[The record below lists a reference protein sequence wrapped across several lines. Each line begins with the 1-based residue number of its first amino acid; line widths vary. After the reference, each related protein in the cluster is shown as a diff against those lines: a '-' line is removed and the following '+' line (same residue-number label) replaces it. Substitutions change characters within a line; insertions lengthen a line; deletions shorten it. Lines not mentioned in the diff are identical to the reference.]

1 LVVERTM
8 AFVDKSAPGL
18 ALPSDLEFFEK
29 KNTDL
34 TVQHTYIEKHSPISQ
49 YDPGQGDIEFQMSAD
64 TQDYM
69 KPDEFCITFEAEIR
83 RVAGNAALTAADRV
97 AFENNAAH
105 TIFKEMH
112 VTLGDQT
119 VVSDTFYNYTAY
131 RKALMNYSPDANNSH
146 RTGAL
151 FFKDSA
157 GRMDTTYQ
165 TEALI
170 DAATDAAAATY
181 ITNHPMNPV
190 AEPAPEAAG
199 YEAWRRT
206 NYFRHARAV
215 KHGRKRAGEALNHG
229 LQKRFK
235 YTEESRRVWMRMY
248 PESDF
253 FKINKFIP
261 NGLSLKIKLTRAKP
275 EFSLHAHQAEAAGDV
290 IPYKILIHNPTLWVT
305 KSKIRPEVYNGQNQR
320 LEEIPATYFVTH
332 DVTKPITVPIGTAM
346 FVMENV
352 TVGQLPK
359 RIFFTFVNQDGFNGD
374 YGRCPYNF
382 AHANLV
388 RAAVY
393 IHGVSYPAT
402 PFTPR
407 YTGNNPEYGREYDAL
422 FTALGINHGNRG
434 IEITRDDFPNGY
446 CIYAQDLTPNM
457 SAADDSVLTLK
468 KMGNP
473 RIEVQ
478 FEPATTE
485 AMVCIVWTESDHF
498 IKTNSTRNVITSYMS
513 T

>member
-1 LVVERTM
+1 M

-34 TVQHTYIEKHSPISQ
+34 TIQATYIEKHSPISQ
-49 YDPGQGDIEFQMSAD
+49 YDPSQGDIEFQMSAD
-64 TQDYM
+64 TQDYI
-69 KPDEFCITFEAEIR
+69 KPDEISITFEAEIR
-83 RVAGNAALTAADRV
+83 RVTGNADLTAADRV

-112 VTLGDQT
+112 VTLGDQS

-146 RTGAL
+146 RTSAL
-151 FFKDSA
+151 FFKDTA
-157 GRMDTTYQ
+157 GQMDQTYQ

-170 DAATDAAAATY
+170 DAATDIAAQTY
-181 ITNHPMNPV
+181 IGTHPIAPVEMPV
-190 AEPAPEAAG
+190 ADANAAI
-199 YEAWRRT
+199 AWRT
-206 NYFRHARAV
+206 ADHFRHARAI
-215 KHGRKRAGEALNHG
+215 KHGRKRANETLNHG

-235 YTEESRRVWMRMY
+235 YTEESKRVWMRMY

-275 EFSLHAHQAEAAGDV
+275 EFCLHAHQAEAAADV
-290 IPYKILIHNPTLWVT
+290 IPYKILIHNPTLWLT
-305 KSKIRPEVYNGQNQR
+305 KSKIRPEVYTGQNQR
-320 LEEIPATYFVTH
+320 LDEIPATYFVTH
-332 DVTKPITVPIGTAM
+332 DVTKPITVPQGTTM

-352 TVGQLPK
+352 TVGQIPK
-359 RIFFTFVNQDGFNGD
+359 RIFFTFVNQDAFNGD
-374 YGRCPYNF
+374 YGRSPYNF
-382 AHANLV
+382 QHANLV

-402 PFTPR
+402 PFTPI
-407 YTGNNPEYGREYDAL
+407 YTGARADYGREYDAV

-434 IEITRDDFPNGY
+434 IDITRDDFPNGY
-446 CIYAQDLTPNM
+446 CIYALDLTPNM
-457 SAADDSVLTLK
+457 SAADDSILTLK

-478 FEPATTE
+478 FEPATT
-485 AMVCIVWTESDHF
+485 AQMVCIVWTESDHF
-498 IKTNSTRNVITSYMS
+498 IKANANRNVITSYMS